1 MSPTPTTT
9 VLQTLKSHIIRDL
22 TLLHNPSPNS
32 LSSSTTPPP
41 KITFETITTTSST
54 FIITFI
60 SNGQKEVLREE
71 SKFARSPAAT
81 VEKAWFELYRVV
93 AGKAGWIHGGDWER
107 DVVGEGGVV
116 GQVWRADLADVGKG
130 EEGGEVWV
138 LAALLMRMWDKQKP
152 LRVVN
157 YYSQIVVDVCACG
170 CRERHAGF
178 QPALRRGTFVYS
190 IAVEPSYMDSIAVVP
205 SYTALPWY
213 LRTQHCVDFV
223 HTLNP
228 TVSASPCLRQF
239 IHILLCKLRTASL
252 RSTRFVAEFDL
263 NTSSSSYTI
272 FSFRPFSLSHLTVVS

>member
-9 VLQTLKSHIIRDL
+9 VFQTLKSHIIRDL

-41 KITFETITTTSST
+41 KITFETITTSSST

-60 SNGQKEVLREE
+60 SNGKKEILHEE
-71 SKFARSPAAT
+71 SKFARPPAAT

-138 LAALLMRMWDKQKP
+138 
-152 LRVVN
+152 
-157 YYSQIVVDVCACG
+157 

-190 IAVEPSYMDSIAVVP
+190 IAVEPSYMDSIAVEP

-213 LRTQHCVDFV
+213 LRIQHCVDFV
-223 HTLNP
+223 HTLNS
-228 TVSASPCLRQF
+228 TVSASPCLV
-239 IHILLCKLRTASL
+239 
-252 RSTRFVAEFDL
+252 RSS
-263 NTSSSSYTI
+263 TSSSLHHLLISPA
-272 FSFRPFSLSHLTVVS
+272 FALSSDRCVLRTPLSPRHDCYLTGHMLNPMAGKYACMSRMIHRVSRLTG